1 MTESMIRKVVFGLII
16 CMIIVGTVQA
26 AVQHSNSS
34 GKSESRVSGLM
45 ENGTRIMDDEG
56 TSVVISGIP
65 ERIVSLAP
73 SNTEILGSLG
83 LMDRVVADTDYC
95 DYPGEAQTKPK
106 IGGFSSVNV
115 EKVVSFQPD
124 LVLAAPTNGRET
136 INHLRRLGLVV
147 LVLDPKDIAGITSSI
162 QKVGAATGT
171 QDQADHVV
179 TTMYQQETAVENMTK
194 NSTGIPRVAHVVGYN
209 PIYVS
214 GNNTYQ
220 DEVIRLAGGINAFG
234 NVDQWGSVST
244 EEFLQQDPDYILVN
258 AGDGMIDQSGRA
270 NLLYDYFYNDTRL
283 SHLKAVQHGQIILV
297 DSDTISRGGPRIM
310 DAVEEV
316 ARSIHPESLGGNLTG
331 PSTTGSPRL
340 RSPGFA
346 AVLTGVAFILLFAIR
361 RRG

>member
-1 MTESMIRKVVFGLII
+1 MTESIVQKILFGLII
-16 CMIIVGTVQA
+16 CIFIVGTVQA
-26 AVQHSNSS
+26 AEQHSNSS
-34 GKSESRVSGLM
+34 AESESGVSGLV
-45 ENGTRIMDDEG
+45 ENGTRILDDEG

-136 INHLRRLGLVV
+136 IDHLRRLGLVV

-162 QKVGAATGT
+162 QKVGTATGRR
-171 QDQADHVV
+171 DQADRVV
-179 TTMYQQETAVENMTK
+179 ETMRQQETAVEDMTR
-194 NSTGIPRVAHVVGYN
+194 NSTGTPRVAHVVGYN

-214 GNNTYQ
+214 GNSTYQ

-234 NVDQWGSVST
+234 DVDQWSPVST
-244 EEFLQQDPDYILVN
+244 EEFLRQDPDYILVN
-258 AGDGMIDQSGRA
+258 AGDGMTGQSGRA
-270 NLLYDYFYNDTRL
+270 NLLYDYFSNDTRL
-283 SHLKAVQHGQIILV
+283 SHLTAVQKGRIILV

-310 DAVEEV
+310 DAVEAV
-316 ARSIHPESLGGNLTG
+316 ARSIHPESFGGNLTG
-331 PSTTGSPRL
+331 PSTTGTPRL
-340 RSPGFA
+340 QSPGFT
-346 AVLTGVAFILLFAIR
+346 AVLTGVACILLVAIR

>member
-1 MTESMIRKVVFGLII
+1 
-16 CMIIVGTVQA
+16 
-26 AVQHSNSS
+26 
-34 GKSESRVSGLM
+34 M
-45 ENGTRIMDDEG
+45 ENDTSLQDDEG

-95 DYPGEAQTKPK
+95 DYPVEAQTKPK
-106 IGGFSSVNV
+106 IGGFSSVDI

-124 LVLAAPTNGRET
+124 LILAAPTNGRET
-136 INHLRRLGLVV
+136 IDHLRRLGMVV
-147 LVLDPKDIAGITSSI
+147 LVLDPKNIAGITSSI
-162 QKVGAATGT
+162 QMVGAATGT
-171 QDQADHVV
+171 KDQAVRVV
-179 TTMYQQETAVENMTK
+179 ETMHQQETAVESMTR
-194 NSTGIPRVAHVVGYN
+194 NSTGTPRVAHVVGYN

-220 DEVIRLAGGINAFG
+220 DEVIGLAGGINAFG

-258 AGDGMIDQSGRA
+258 AGDGMTDQPDQT
-270 NLLYDYFYNDTRL
+270 NLLYDYFRNDTRL
-283 SHLKAVQHGQIILV
+283 SHLKAVQNGHIILV

-316 ARSIHPESLGGNLTG
+316 ARSIHPESSGGNLTG
-331 PSTTGSPRL
+331 SSITESPR
-340 RSPGFA
+340 RQSPGFT
-346 AVLTGVAFILLFAIR
+346 AVLTGAASLFILAIR
-361 RRG
+361 RRGED